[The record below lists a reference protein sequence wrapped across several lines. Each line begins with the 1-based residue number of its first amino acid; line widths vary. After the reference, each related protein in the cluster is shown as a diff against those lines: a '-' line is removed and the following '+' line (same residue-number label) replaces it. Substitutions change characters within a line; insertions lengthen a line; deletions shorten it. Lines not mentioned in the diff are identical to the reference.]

1 LGNSDDSRD
10 WAVEQ
15 GSAAEPLPSAGRS
28 DGTQGKPYVGLA
40 RPARGFVRFLY
51 SSNPFYI
58 LSADLVFV
66 GLRMSFGAGAPASR
80 SWALLVGLAGYTLL
94 MATTACFLIR
104 VGKLWDDLR
113 SLLILVVMM
122 FMAMALCGDETMA
135 ADPRR
140 GVVSCAG
147 GFLFAV
153 VVTEAVLRT
162 IRLRLPG
169 WYRAAYYLILGL
181 VFLYPIALSPF
192 LNEPEGPRL
201 QWGLFGFSVL
211 AGLVLTTLVPAAR
224 AGAALVAGNGSPW
237 RWPLYPWSLFVVMAF
252 GLGVRCYSL
261 CVSFHYVGGSHTIFG
276 PYFLVPIG
284 LAVSLIWLEIGIASR
299 RRPVMVAAAAV
310 PLLLAG
316 LAMTGHRYEAVYMH
330 FLDMFMGTLGGS
342 PAFLTLVAAILFLAY
357 AAARRVPLAWELIAV
372 GLTALA
378 VVGPKTI
385 TPFDTVSPRSLPL
398 LAAGLVLGSV
408 AARRRSSGRAVLAV
422 GLLVAGMTRG
432 QAELW
437 PHTNLVPLAV
447 HISIVAMLVVSV
459 AFDDWLADL
468 ARVSGAFS
476 VLVLGVGS
484 AFDSPWTEVAI
495 PGVLSSCYPLLA
507 VVLTWTFGFLM
518 RDRMYL
524 AIAAIDL
531 AAWLMHS
538 GSEFYQQL
546 RRVVV
551 GLDQI
556 TFGMVFF
563 LIALAISLRK
573 AGIGLGFAAKAIVR
587 ILADCNHFSSRESG
601 PYTTAQDSAAKTSD
615 IDRMM

>member
-1 LGNSDDSRD
+1 M
-10 WAVEQ
+10 
-15 GSAAEPLPSAGRS
+15 
-28 DGTQGKPYVGLA
+28 GLA

-66 GLRMSFGAGAPASR
+66 GLRMSFGAGGSASR
-80 SWALLVGLAGYTLL
+80 IWALMVGLAGYTLL

-122 FMAMALCGDETMA
+122 FLAMALCGDETMA
-135 ADPRR
+135 ADTRR
-140 GVVSCAG
+140 GAVSCVG

-169 WYRAAYYLILGL
+169 WYRAAYYFILAQ

-192 LNEPEGPRL
+192 LNDPDGPLL
-201 QWGLFGFSVL
+201 QWGLFGFAAL
-211 AGLVLTTLVPAAR
+211 AGLVLLSLVPAAR
-224 AGAALVAGNGSPW
+224 AGAGLVAGNGSPW
-237 RWPLYPWSLFVVMAF
+237 RWPLYPWSLFVVMAA
-252 GLGVRCYSL
+252 GLGVRSYSL

-284 LAVSLIWLEIGIASR
+284 LAVSLIWLEIGIMSR
-299 RRPVMVAAAAV
+299 RRPVMVAAAGM
-310 PLLLAG
+310 PLLLAC

-342 PAFLTLVAAILFLAY
+342 PAFLTLVAATLFLAY
-357 AAARRVPLAWELIAV
+357 AAARRVPLAWELMAV

-378 VVGPKTI
+378 VVGPKTL

-408 AARRRSSGRAVLAV
+408 AARRHSSGRAVLAAA
-422 GLLVAGMTRG
+422 LLAAGMSRG

-437 PHTNLVPLAV
+437 PNINLVPLAV
-447 HISIVAMLVVSV
+447 HLSLVAMLVVSTV
-459 AFDDWLADL
+459 FDDWLADL
-468 ARVSGAFS
+468 TRLCGAFS
-476 VLVLGVGS
+476 MLVLGVGS
-484 AFDSPWTEVAI
+484 AFHSPWVELAI
-495 PGVLSSCYPLLA
+495 PGALSTWYPPLA
-507 VVLTWTFGFLM
+507 IVLTWSFGFLI

-524 AIAAIDL
+524 VIAAVEV
-531 AAWLMHS
+531 AAWLTHS
-538 GSEFYQQL
+538 GSETYQQL

-556 TFGMVFF
+556 AFGMLFF
-563 LIALAISLRK
+563 LIAVLISLRK
-573 AGIGLGFAAKAIVR
+573 AGIGFGFAAKPVVR
-587 ILADCNHFSSRESG
+587 VLSG
-601 PYTTAQDSAAKTSD
+601 WGGSD
-615 IDRMM
+615 RRRRQIRKERVET